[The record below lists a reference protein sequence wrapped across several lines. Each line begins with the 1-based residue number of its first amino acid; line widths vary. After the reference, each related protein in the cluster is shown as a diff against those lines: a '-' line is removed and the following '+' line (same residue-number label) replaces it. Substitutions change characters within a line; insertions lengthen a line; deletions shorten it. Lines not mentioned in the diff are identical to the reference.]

1 MLLGNWCL
9 RVCWNQKYP
18 VEILSWNIFRTWV
31 GESEN
36 PCCTDC
42 LLLWF
47 FCSCRAFQVPFSP
60 VSTQLENKRTS
71 HNAESRQ
78 QQKEEFRRVLLVWR
92 LRRGWGWAEWSVF
105 ANGWSS
111 TYLHCLCL
119 AHFTAHEAFTM
130 SQDPFETESV
140 QHIVIFIS
148 PGERQEE
155 QWY

>member
-1 MLLGNWCL
+1 MLKSLL
-9 RVCWNQKYP
+9 KSKVPCWDIVLKY
-18 VEILSWNIFRTWV
+18 FRTWV

-47 FCSCRAFQVPFSP
+47 SCSCSAFQVPFSP
-60 VSTQLENKRTS
+60 VSTQLKKKRTS

-111 TYLHCLCL
+111 TYLQCLCL

-140 QHIVIFIS
+140 QHIVIFIRT
-148 PGERQEE
+148 GERQEE